1 MAEGSASIPMRNL
14 PIGSAA
20 APSRIPHLR
29 RVRPA
34 RRLQPCRPTRRE
46 QRPSPTPRRTSE
58 SWHPPQG
65 QKRFRAADCTSL
77 PQAGSRNKVGP
88 VRDGLEDT
96 QKRPTV
102 GGVRRTIETGS
113 SFTIGITSDKR
124 TRIHCKT
131 SSPFAPTKG
140 HSHCRRPF
148 AGAKGDYKA
157 GRRLQSSRL
166 VRVARHPPFG

>member
-65 QKRFRAADCTSL
+65 QKRLRAADCTSL

-96 QKRPTV
+96 QKRSTV

-113 SFTIGITSDKR
+113 SFTIGITSDRAKR
-124 TRIHCKT
+124 TCIAGRKDMHCRAKRTGRKRRKGHALGEKDMHCKP
-131 SSPFAPTKG
+131 SPF
-140 HSHCRRPF
+140 RP
-148 AGAKGDYKA
+148 DNLHM
-157 GRRLQSSRL
+157 RI
-166 VRVARHPPFG
+166 